1 MILDKCSYI
10 SAIEEI
16 LNSKSKLSKL
26 YILAGEEINHI
37 VSLEKGITSELKL
50 LKDKEIIDKLT
61 YKSIKPAGSGT
72 GILYR
77 LGKIHKKTYNGLL
90 SFHYGRCSFELFQ
103 LIPLPYSRGRSTR
116 YSDRLHDFFIFFIIP
131 RCYKDICVSSFFL
144 QKAGFW
150 NSLSV
155 ECFPVK
161 ASLLNFC
168 V

>member
-1 MILDKCSYI
+1 MQFKTLQPFVKKTNKITKNIVIQKTDTGITVVILDKCSYI

-26 YILAGEEINHI
+26 YILAGEEINRI

-90 SFHYGRCSFELFQ
+90 SFHCGRCSFELFQ

-116 YSDRLHDFFIFFIIP
+116 YSDRLHDFFFF
-131 RCYKDICVSSFFL
+131 F
-144 QKAGFW
+144 
-150 NSLSV
+150 
-155 ECFPVK
+155 
-161 ASLLNFC
+161 
-168 V
+168 